1 MRRVLAQIEQV
12 AGTDATVLVLG
23 ETGVGKELVA
33 RAVHRTGGRSGMP
46 FISVQLSMIS
56 EHLIPSE
63 LLGHERGAFTGA
75 TQRRIGRFE
84 LADSG
89 TLFLDEIGDIS
100 PEIQVCLLRVLQT
113 RQFER
118 VGGTGTIT
126 SDFRLIAAT
135 NRDLEKEMTDGRFRP
150 DLFYRLNVFPIHVPP
165 LRERREDIPLLANHF
180 LRIFSTKMGKTFEAF
195 PEEEMRKLMNYDWPG
210 NVRELQNLMERGTI
224 LGQGPLFHVPAL
236 GLSPG
241 DSAPTGRNLT
251 LADNE
256 RRHILR
262 VLAQTGWRVAGRGGA
277 AEILDIPPSTLAFR
291 MKKLGIT
298 RPQPRWY
305 QRGSKTI

>member
-1 MRRVLAQIEQV
+1 
-12 AGTDATVLVLG
+12 
-23 ETGVGKELVA
+23 
-33 RAVHRTGGRSGMP
+33 
-46 FISVQLSMIS
+46 
-56 EHLIPSE
+56 
-63 LLGHERGAFTGA
+63 
-75 TQRRIGRFE
+75 
-84 LADSG
+84 
-89 TLFLDEIGDIS
+89 
-100 PEIQVCLLRVLQT
+100 
-113 RQFER
+113 
-118 VGGTGTIT
+118 
-126 SDFRLIAAT
+126 
-135 NRDLEKEMTDGRFRP
+135 
-150 DLFYRLNVFPIHVPP
+150 VFPIHVPP

-305 QRGSKTI
+305 QRGSETI